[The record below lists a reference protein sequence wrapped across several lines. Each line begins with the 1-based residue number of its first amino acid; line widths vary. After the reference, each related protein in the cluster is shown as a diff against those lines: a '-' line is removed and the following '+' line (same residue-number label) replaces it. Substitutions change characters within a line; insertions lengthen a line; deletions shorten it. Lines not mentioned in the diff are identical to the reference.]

1 MKKIIALIIFIILGG
16 LGYFAYD
23 YIKNNLDNDV
33 RNLIIEY
40 GSEITGTQV
49 NLDSVKLDLKQGIG
63 SLNQFT
69 LKNPKGFATDY
80 AIKFNKAELDLE
92 VDTVLSDVIVIE
104 KFSIDGASIN
114 YEDMNGKTNFDQI
127 KANVDQYLKAKK
139 ADEKTT
145 ALNNQSNEENTANSA
160 EVKKEK
166 RFIIKRFEILNT
178 EAKATIPQLDNKEIR
193 LQLPNII
200 MNNIGLKQ
208 NGLTAEQLSKVII
221 KQIEKTLIENSSF
234 LNDIAKDLIIEYG
247 SEITGTQVNLDS
259 VKLDLKQGIGSL
271 NQFTLKN
278 PKGFATD
285 YAIKFNKAE
294 LDLEVDT
301 VLSDVI
307 VIEKFSIDG
316 ASINYED
323 MNGKTNFDQIK
334 ANVDQYLKAKKADEK
349 TTALNNQSNEENT
362 ANSAEVKKEK
372 RFIIKRFEILNT
384 EAKASM
390 KLLGKRTVEVKLAN
404 IYLNNLGQSEG
415 GLSSEKLTESIVDAI
430 QDKLVASINFK
441 NLAKELDKNIK
452 EIKKDIKDVE
462 KNIKNIKK
470 RSKKIKNLEDLENIT
485 KDAESLFENLESL
498 F

>member
-1 MKKIIALIIFIILGG
+1 MKKIALIIFIIIGG

-23 YIKNNLDNDV
+23 YVKNNLDNDV

-145 ALNNQSNEENTANSA
+145 ARNNQSNEE
-160 EVKKEK
+160 K
-166 RFIIKRFEILNT
+166 
-178 EAKATIPQLDNKEIR
+178 
-193 LQLPNII
+193 
-200 MNNIGLKQ
+200 
-208 NGLTAEQLSKVII
+208 
-221 KQIEKTLIENSSF
+221 
-234 LNDIAKDLIIEYG
+234 
-247 SEITGTQVNLDS
+247 
-259 VKLDLKQGIGSL
+259 
-271 NQFTLKN
+271 
-278 PKGFATD
+278 
-285 YAIKFNKAE
+285 
-294 LDLEVDT
+294 
-301 VLSDVI
+301 
-307 VIEKFSIDG
+307 
-316 ASINYED
+316 
-323 MNGKTNFDQIK
+323 
-334 ANVDQYLKAKKADEK
+334 
-349 TTALNNQSNEENT
+349 T

-415 GLSSEKLTESIVDAI
+415 GLSSEKLTESIVNAI